1 MNLEKE
7 HDLDPIWSEFN
18 PVTKVLTDIS
28 MMHQGVFFIL

>member
-18 PVTKVLTDIS
+18 PVTKVQTDIS
-28 MMHQGVFFIL
+28 YTAIF